1 MPKKKAADTAALLI
15 NMLEG
20 AQVLCRAVGHI
31 EPFDAAFRAARALVT

>member
-1 MPKKKAADTAALLI
+1 
-15 NMLEG
+15 MLEE